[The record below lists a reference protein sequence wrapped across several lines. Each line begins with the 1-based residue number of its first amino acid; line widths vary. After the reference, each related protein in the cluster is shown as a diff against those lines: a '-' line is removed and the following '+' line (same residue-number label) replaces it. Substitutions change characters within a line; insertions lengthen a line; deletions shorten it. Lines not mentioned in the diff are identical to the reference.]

1 MWCVPAF
8 LPSWWLCLGFHPEI
22 RTCQANCA
30 PPQVLGPFYGFTCTW
45 SFRGVFWRYY
55 QSYLDEISCFF
66 LLYFVK
72 FYFPFSLKNLWW
84 IQSVFYILNLW
95 WIQSVFYILNLW
107 WIQSVFISSSYLSPS
122 FIIIAFFLSSSLS
135 FFLSTSLVGSG
146 TSHLLMTRHLLCL
159 FPP

>member
-8 LPSWWLCLGFHPEI
+8 LPSWWLCLGFHPVI

-30 PPQVLGPFYGFTCTW
+30 PPRVLGPGLLKILPEL
-45 SFRGVFWRYY
+45 FRWDKLFLPLMLC
-55 QSYLDEISCFF
+55 QMLFSFF
-66 LLYFVK
+66 LKKLVMDTKCFLH
-72 FYFPFSLKNLWW
+72 LKL
-84 IQSVFYILNLW
+84 VRDTKCL
-95 WIQSVFYILNLW
+95 FYILNLW
-107 WIQSVFISSSYLSPS
+107 WIQSVFICSSYLSPS

-135 FFLSTSLVGSG
+135 FFLSTSFVGSG